1 MFSNKNQKNKQK
13 DELENEPAVSE
24 LRRDL
29 VSGTWV
35 VIATGRAKRPNDF
48 KKEKRKIIKENP
60 RKCPFCNLASPEEVN
75 DALIYKK
82 SNGDWSLRVIP
93 NKFPA
98 FVHSD
103 DLNER
108 EEGPYNLMDGIG
120 FHEII
125 ITRDHYRQIAQFNV
139 QETAE
144 VIDAYQE
151 RYLALMNKKFINYIS
166 IFHNH
171 GKEAGASVV
180 HPHSQ
185 LIAMP
190 VIDPDIARSLL
201 GSANYCRSNRQCVHC
216 EMIEWEMEE
225 KKRIIFENEDFIVFC
240 PFVPRCA
247 FETRVYPKKH
257 KSYFERINNEEKM
270 NFAEALQIALAKIY
284 NGLKDP
290 SYNFFIHTSPCDGRS
305 YDHYHWH
312 LEILPKTSIWAG
324 FELGTGIEISTIRPE
339 DAAEYLRSV
348 KI

>member
-1 MFSNKNQKNKQK
+1 MLLNKNQKNKQK

-35 VIATGRAKRPNDF
+35 VIATGRAKRPETF
-48 KKEKRKIIKENP
+48 KKERREKTKESP
-60 RKCPFCNLASPEEVN
+60 RKCPFCNLASPEEIN
-75 DALIYKK
+75 DTLIYKK
-82 SNGDWSLRVIP
+82 SNNDWSLRVIP

-103 DLNER
+103 DLNKR
-108 EEGPYNLMDGIG
+108 EEGPYNVMDGIG
-120 FHEII
+120 FHEVI
-125 ITRDHYRQIAQFNV
+125 ITRDHYRQIAQFNI

-151 RYLALMNKKFINYIS
+151 RYLTLMNKKFINYIS

-190 VIDPDIARSLL
+190 VIDPDIARSLF
-201 GSANYCRSNRQCVHC
+201 GSANYYQSNRQCVHC
-216 EMIEWEMEE
+216 EMIGWEMEE
-225 KKRIIFENEDFIVFC
+225 KKRIIFENKDFVVFC

-247 FETRVYPKKH
+247 FETRIYPKRH
-257 KSYFERINNEEKM
+257 KSYFERINNEEKK
-270 NFAEALQIALAKIY
+270 NLAEVLQIALAKIY
-284 NGLKDP
+284 NGLNDP
-290 SYNFFIHTSPCDGRS
+290 SYNFFIHTAPCDGHS

-339 DAAEYLRSV
+339 DAAEYLRGI

>member
-1 MFSNKNQKNKQK
+1 MLLNKNQKIKQK
-13 DELENEPAVSE
+13 DELENETAVSE

-35 VIATGRAKRPNDF
+35 VIATGRAKRPDDF
-48 KKEKRKIIKENP
+48 KKEKREKIKESP
-60 RKCPFCNLASPEEVN
+60 RKCPFCNLASPEEIG
-75 DALIYKK
+75 DTLIYKK

-120 FHEII
+120 FHEVI
-125 ITRDHYRQIAQFNV
+125 ITRDHYRQIAQFNI

-144 VIDAYQE
+144 IIDAYQE

-171 GKEAGASVV
+171 GKESGASVV

-201 GSANYCRSNRQCVHC
+201 GSANYYQSNRQCVHC
-216 EMIEWEMEE
+216 EMIGWEMEE
-225 KKRIIFENEDFIVFC
+225 KKRIIFENKDFVVFC

-247 FETRVYPKKH
+247 FETRIYPKKH

-270 NFAEALQIALAKIY
+270 NLAEALQIALAKIY
-284 NGLKDP
+284 NGLNDP
-290 SYNFFIHTSPCDGRS
+290 SYNFFIHTAPCDGQS
-305 YDHYHWH
+305 YGHYHWH